1 MAKYKITPEDSQL
14 FRDAVKKLR
23 ISSPAKKPAK
33 TAVETELYDPAYQTI
48 TPTDSL
54 FYSRGG
60 LQDKALRDLRAGKIK
75 IQAELDLHGMTT
87 EESRQALINF
97 INSALH
103 KNFKVIRI
111 IHGKGNILKN
121 HVNSWLPQINA
132 VLAFSSAS
140 PKQGG
145 TGAVCVVLKS
155 TRKHTQ

>member
-23 ISSPAKKPAK
+23 ISPPTKKPAK
-33 TAVETELYDPAYQTI
+33 TAVETELYDPSYQKVS
-48 TPTDSL
+48 PTDSL

-60 LQDKALRDLRAGKIK
+60 LQDKVLRDLRAGKIK
-75 IQAELDLHGMTT
+75 IQAELDLHGITT
-87 EESRQALINF
+87 EESRQILINF
-97 INSALH
+97 INSALN
-103 KNFKVIRI
+103 KNFKTIRI

-132 VLAFSSAS
+132 VLAFSSAN

-145 TGAVCVVLKS
+145 TGAVVVVLKS
-155 TRKHTQ
+155 PRLHS